1 MTNLI
6 IQIPWLAIST
16 SYAAVSYFVLS
27 NISHDHHWVK
37 LTALA
42 IPIVALTIVWIVI
55 ALGILKNQSIGN

>member
-16 SYAAVSYFVLS
+16 SYAAVTYFVLS
-27 NISHDHHWVK
+27 NVSHDHHWVK
-37 LTALA
+37 LTALT

>member
-42 IPIVALTIVWIVI
+42 IPIVALTSVWIVNC
-55 ALGILKNQSIGN
+55 LVILRNNSTGN

>member
-16 SYAAVSYFVLS
+16 SYAVVSYFVLS

-42 IPIVALTIVWIVI
+42 IPIVALTSVWIVI
-55 ALGILKNQSIGN
+55 ALGILKNQSMGN

>member
-6 IQIPWLAIST
+6 IQIPWWAIST
-16 SYAAVSYFVLS
+16 SYAAVTYFVLS
-27 NISHDHHWVK
+27 NVSHDHHWVK